1 MRSAC
6 SVRHTH
12 RVRRVGG
19 QARKRLDKDQRQ
31 NSPRLLSMNFLSSS
45 TGGTTGE
52 DKLSQKIIALEERMS
67 GGSGSKSK
75 GGGSGSLSTATTVMD
90 QQSNYSSALSAQ
102 SNSNHSN
109 ASAVIP
115 LNLNDCKSLDAGGVT
130 AGAVGAAEA
139 DGGMEV
145 VAPLLDENTGNTS
158 LNLKRDRQSIEEVA
172 DRSHSM
178 GGAPATGAAAAAA
191 AAAAAPV
198 QASDRSPKLPKTSD
212 SAASEG

>member
-1 MRSAC
+1 
-6 SVRHTH
+6 
-12 RVRRVGG
+12 
-19 QARKRLDKDQRQ
+19 
-31 NSPRLLSMNFLSSS
+31 MNFLSSS
-45 TGGTTGE
+45 SGGTAGE

-158 LNLKRDRQSIEEVA
+158 LNLKRDRHSIEEVA

-191 AAAAAPV
+191 AAPV
-198 QASDRSPKLPKTSD
+198 QAIDRSPKLPKTSD

>member
-1 MRSAC
+1 MPLCVLSTA
-6 SVRHTH
+6 HTQGQES
-12 RVRRVGG
+12 RRAGKEALG
-19 QARKRLDKDQRQ
+19 QGTSGKIRRD
-31 NSPRLLSMNFLSSS
+31 LLAMNFLSSS

-90 QQSNYSSALSAQ
+90 QQSNYTSALSAQ
-102 SNSNHSN
+102 STSNHSN

-191 AAAAAPV
+191 AAPV